1 MSGKENSEANCNVP
15 VTVTERDLR
24 VLHRRFLKET
34 KSFIAAKNQ
43 TISPNALT
51 EIRRIF
57 GDIEKTHKAYCECAN
72 QFKDTIEVEDVEKR
86 EEIVEK
92 TDLLTQQLDVIKTD
106 LDEIEATF
114 QEQELKLARDLQK
127 GTCKS
132 THSKGSSVRSTHS
145 THRSGNLFNLDRL
158 SNHER
163 VLVAE
168 SRLKA
173 AALDVELAKQ
183 LAFAR
188 GDKVLPQPGTLES
201 KKNDLNTNPIEIA
214 PSSSGLHGGSAS
226 IDNIEKVSKLYSS
239 NSNTEGCQA
248 SISTFGV
255 GYSGSAGDN
264 YLAGKVLIESG
275 SKVQFD
281 GNPKNFITFK
291 QGMDRVLSLHGSRF
305 GLIYDILQSRCI
317 GKAAEAIKFCDRI
330 SDPELAV
337 KSALDRLQTFFGD
350 KNVVVE
356 AHIANV
362 TRNELVKWNTDSYQS
377 FLNELEDI
385 KVLLHDQSQKS
396 MMNSPGVIKGIIARL
411 PKRTRDELAKL
422 LCDSNEHLPDF
433 DQLLKFVERQL
444 KLVSHPVMN
453 IVPKNSE
460 PRAKDDFSYRASS
473 YKTPA
478 RRELNAVRLH
488 NQNVTSSRPFKC
500 PVVGCGRNESH
511 SLWNCGKYAEL
522 SLRDRWAI
530 AANQNYCYKCLNQG
544 HIQENCKS
552 RYSCRNCKSSHHH
565 YLLCQNVEQ
574 SKSNEVVV
582 NNETVNSHNV
592 IFQDEKKL
600 LPVIPVTVIN
610 VDTGKSVSINCL
622 LDSGCDTTIATKRL
636 AKMLALNPKSITNV
650 KLSTSIAE
658 SYDTAFKADI
668 IIESNY
674 THARFYLYDVLC
686 VDKVAVHANPSCS
699 RILQTVGLDKVKGLK
714 MPCAEQSAID
724 LVIGIDYEHL
734 HDVSE
739 VRRSDSHNVAAKLSK
754 LGWFVI
760 GHVRFRKDLT
770 TLLVHRCMLT
780 FVT

>member
-1 MSGKENSEANCNVP
+1 M
-15 VTVTERDLR
+15 
-24 VLHRRFLKET
+24 
-34 KSFIAAKNQ
+34 
-43 TISPNALT
+43 
-51 EIRRIF
+51 
-57 GDIEKTHKAYCECAN
+57 
-72 QFKDTIEVEDVEKR
+72 IEVEDVEKR

-106 LDEIEATF
+106 LDEIEATL

-127 GTCKS
+127 GTWKS

-145 THRSGNLFNLDRL
+145 THRSGNLFNLNRL

-163 VLVAE
+163 VLVAD

-183 LAFAR
+183 LASAR
-188 GDKVLPQPGTLES
+188 GNKVLPQPGTLES

-226 IDNIEKVSKLYSS
+226 IDNVEKVSKLYSS

-248 SISTFGV
+248 SISTLGV

-264 YLAGKVLIESG
+264 YFAGKVLIESG

-330 SDPELAV
+330 SDPKLAV

-422 LCDSNEHLPDF
+422 LFDSNEHLPDF

-473 YKTPA
+473 YKAPA

-552 RYSCRNCKSSHHH
+552 RYSCRNCKGSHHH
-565 YLLCQNVEQ
+565 YLLCQN
-574 SKSNEVVV
+574 K
-582 NNETVNSHNV
+582 
-592 IFQDEKKL
+592 
-600 LPVIPVTVIN
+600 
-610 VDTGKSVSINCL
+610 
-622 LDSGCDTTIATKRL
+622 
-636 AKMLALNPKSITNV
+636 
-650 KLSTSIAE
+650 
-658 SYDTAFKADI
+658 
-668 IIESNY
+668 
-674 THARFYLYDVLC
+674 
-686 VDKVAVHANPSCS
+686 
-699 RILQTVGLDKVKGLK
+699 
-714 MPCAEQSAID
+714 
-724 LVIGIDYEHL
+724 
-734 HDVSE
+734 
-739 VRRSDSHNVAAKLSK
+739 
-754 LGWFVI
+754 
-760 GHVRFRKDLT
+760 
-770 TLLVHRCMLT
+770 
-780 FVT
+780 